1 MNDIS
6 NLPHLALT
14 DDVGDGGLQLP
25 ASAYFDD
32 ALFELEMARIF
43 ANSALYVGNEQSV
56 PNPGDWRALPQDE
69 GGRVL
74 VRNAGGVQ
82 LLSNV
87 CRHRQSLMLGGAAGN
102 VSGKVSGAAGG
113 APAGNPSGAANAS
126 APPQTSGNLAATGG
140 NIVCPLHRWTYD
152 GKGELI
158 GAPEF
163 ERKPCRNLERF
174 ALKHCHGLL
183 YEGPREPADDMARV
197 FARPEFDLSGYVL
210 DHVETHTCH
219 YNWKTFI
226 EVYLEDYH
234 VAPFHPGL
242 GQFVSCDDLDW
253 EFADTYSMQRVGV
266 NNALAQPGSDVYR
279 TWHDRLLEYRG
290 GEAPSFGAIWLAY
303 FPTQM
308 IELYPHTLVVSTLY
322 PKGPQE
328 TLNVVEFYYPE
339 DIAAFEREFVDAQ
352 RAAYLETVIED
363 DEIAERMDA
372 GRLRLHRRGTSDAGP
387 YQSPLEDGMR
397 HFHAWYRRALGGG
410 TPALKRRMFELQ
422 AV

>member
-6 NLPHLALT
+6 NMTHLAPPS
-14 DDVGDGGLQLP
+14 DAQDAQLQLP

-32 ALFELEMARIF
+32 ALFEREMARIF
-43 ANSALYVGNEQSV
+43 SNAALYVGHEQSV
-56 PNPGDWRALPQDE
+56 PAPGDWRRLPQEE

-74 VRNAGGVQ
+74 VRHASGVQ

-87 CRHRQSLMLGGAAGN
+87 CRHRQALMLGGETGD
-102 VSGKVSGAAGG
+102 VGG
-113 APAGNPSGAANAS
+113 ATQS
-126 APPQTSGNLAATGG
+126 SGNLAATGG

-163 ERKPCRNLERF
+163 ERKPCRHLERF
-174 ALKHCHGLL
+174 ALKNCHGLL
-183 YEGPREPADDMARV
+183 YEGPREPARDMAKA
-197 FARPEFDLSGYVL
+197 FARPEFDFSGYVL
-210 DHVETHTCH
+210 DHTETHTCH

-242 GQFVSCDDLDW
+242 GKFVTCDDLDW

-266 NNALAQPGSDVYR
+266 HNALAQPGSDIYR
-279 TWHDRLLEYRG
+279 AWHDRLLDYRG
-290 GEAPSFGAIWLAY
+290 GDAPSFGAIWLAY

-308 IELYPHTLVVSTLY
+308 IELYPHVLVVSTLY

-328 TLNVVEFYYPE
+328 TLNVVEFFYPE
-339 DIAAFEREFVDAQ
+339 EIAAFEREFIEAQ
-352 RAAYLETVIED
+352 RAAYLETMIED

-372 GRLRLHRRGTSDAGP
+372 GRLRLHRRGVSDAGP

-397 HFHAWYRRALGGG
+397 HFHAWYRRALA
-410 TPALKRRMFELQ
+410 TPAASSPSAEHKVFELR
-422 AV
+422 VVEDSVC

>member
-14 DDVGDGGLQLP
+14 DDVGDGDLPLP

-43 ANSALYVGNEQSV
+43 ANSALYVGHEQSV
-56 PNPGDWRALPQDE
+56 PNPGDWRRLPQDE

-87 CRHRQSLMLGGAAGN
+87 CRHRQALMLGGEAGD
-102 VSGKVSGAAGG
+102 VSGS
-113 APAGNPSGAANAS
+113 SH
-126 APPQTSGNLAATGG
+126 TSGNLAATGG

-152 GKGELI
+152 GRGELI

-163 ERKPCRNLERF
+163 EHKPCRNLERF
-174 ALKHCHGLL
+174 GLKHCHGLL

-197 FARPEFDLSGYVL
+197 FARLEFDFSGYVL

-242 GQFVSCDDLDW
+242 GKFVTCDDLDW

-266 NNALAQPGSDVYR
+266 HNALAQPGSDIYR

-290 GEAPSFGAIWLAY
+290 GEAPSYGAIWLAY

-339 DIAAFEREFVDAQ
+339 DIAAFEREFVEAQ
-352 RAAYLETVIED
+352 RAAYLETVVED

-397 HFHAWYRRALGGG
+397 HFHAWYRRALARSAPGIG
-410 TPALKRRMFELQ
+410 RRTWEMR
-422 AV
+422 VV

>member
-6 NLPHLALT
+6 NLTHLAPPP
-14 DDVGDGGLQLP
+14 DAENGHMQLP
-25 ASAYFDD
+25 PSAYFDE
-32 ALFELEMARIF
+32 ALFEREMARIF
-43 ANSALYVGNEQSV
+43 TNSALYVGHEQSV
-56 PNPGDWRALPQDE
+56 PEPGDWRRLPQDE

-87 CRHRQSLMLGGAAGN
+87 CRHRQALMLGGETGD
-102 VSGKVSGAAGG
+102 VGGAAQ
-113 APAGNPSGAANAS
+113 AN
-126 APPQTSGNLAATGG
+126 GNLAATGG

-183 YEGPREPADDMARV
+183 YEGPREPSRDMVKV
-197 FARPEFDLSGYVL
+197 FARPEFDFSGYVL
-210 DHVETHTCH
+210 DHTETHTCR

-242 GQFVSCDDLDW
+242 GKFVTCENLDW

-266 NNALAQPGSDVYR
+266 HNALAQPGSDIYR
-279 TWHDRLLEYRG
+279 TWHDRLLDYRG
-290 GEAPSFGAIWLAY
+290 GDAPSFGAIWLAY

-308 IELYPHTLVVSTLY
+308 IELYPHVLVASTLY

-328 TLNVVEFYYPE
+328 TLNVVEFFYPE
-339 DIAAFEREFVDAQ
+339 EIAAFERDFIDAQ
-352 RAAYLETVIED
+352 RAAYLETMIED

-372 GRLRLHRRGTSDAGP
+372 GRLRLHRRGVSDAGP
-387 YQSPLEDGMR
+387 YQSPLEDGMK
-397 HFHAWYRRALGGG
+397 HFHAWYRRALAATAASVPGVGHK
-410 TPALKRRMFELQ
+410 LHELC
-422 AV
+422 VVEDSVC